1 MQHIPVKGAIWARR
15 YLRKTQK
22 LCFSLSIRKDRLFI
36 RKVVLIQTNFRRNL
50 LCEAKWAVGIKTTAQ
65 SGEVS
70 ESVPHL
76 QVYMASERDSSLI
89 VALHYDD
96 RAKCKHAP
104 IQVYTTTAPATL
116 FFTAFFFSSAK
127 ISTLSK
133 MPKREGI
140 RKITKKREHTAPL
153 PINFPSWPM
162 AGTEEIKEIT

>member
-1 MQHIPVKGAIWARR
+1 MPYRPVKGAIWARR

-76 QVYMASERDSSLI
+76 QGYAASKRILFYNYSPSLRQTRL
-89 VALHYDD
+89 A
-96 RAKCKHAP
+96 REPP
-104 IQVYTTTAPATL
+104 IQVYMPIPLQVWQLYSSSLSFSFLRKSVLYPKCLKGRAWGRLRRRGSIRHLFRSIFPAV
-116 FFTAFFFSSAK
+116 
-127 ISTLSK
+127 
-133 MPKREGI
+133 R
-140 RKITKKREHTAPL
+140 
-153 PINFPSWPM
+153 WP
-162 AGTEEIKEIT
+162 ERRR